1 MWQLAAV
8 LVVFPVAGLIEI
20 VSASRRV
27 LSESSI
33 PSLNVRKSDWTKP
46 LSQEPVAY
54 TGLQVPLLRRTI
66 SSSPS

>member
-1 MWQLAAV
+1 MAV

-33 PSLNVRKSDWTKP
+33 PSLNFRKADWTKP
-46 LSQEPVAY
+46 LSREPVAY
-54 TGLQVPLLRRTI
+54 ARLQAPLLRRTI